1 MTALLLLLLIPILI
15 AAYVLAESKLASG
28 GGYSLTRRKETK

>member
-15 AAYVLAESKLASG
+15 AAYVLAESKVGSV
-28 GGYSLTRRKETK
+28 TRNEVKR